1 MIKFFKSRGYT
12 DKLYFLNLTLSWLFI
27 IVCIVITIFS
37 GKLGITDLSLVSVG
51 MPAVFAELGIHTGF
65 IVWKAKTENI
75 SKYGYPEG
83 VEKYGVQPIEEDP
96 EVPIQ
101 AIGFQVQNDPIEE
114 ETTDD
119 NNVVHNNAD
128 VRSRDNSPL
137 DGSDQESIHEFRERI
152 LGKRH
157 RFN

>member
-27 IVCIVITIFS
+27 LVCIVITIFS

-51 MPAVFAELGIHTGF
+51 LPAVFAELGIHTGF

-75 SKYGYPEG
+75 SKYG
-83 VEKYGVQPIEEDP
+83 VQPIEEDP
-96 EVPIQ
+96 DVPIQ
-101 AIGFQVQNDPIEE
+101 AIGFQVEE

-119 NNVVHNNAD
+119 NNVVYNNAD
-128 VRSRDNSPL
+128 VGSGSNSPL
-137 DGSDQESIHEFRERI
+137 DGGNQESVHEFRERI

>member
-27 IVCIVITIFS
+27 LVCIVITIFS

-83 VEKYGVQPIEEDP
+83 VDKYGVQPIEEDP

-101 AIGFQVQNDPIEE
+101 AIGFQVEE

-119 NNVVHNNAD
+119 NNVVYNNAD
-128 VRSRDNSPL
+128 VRSRSNSTL
-137 DGSDQESIHEFRERI
+137 DGGDQESIHEFRERI

>member
-27 IVCIVITIFS
+27 LVCIVITIFS
-37 GKLGITDLSLVSVG
+37 GKLGIDDLSLVSVG
-51 MPAVFAELGIHTGF
+51 LPAVFAELGIHTGF

-75 SKYGYPEG
+75 SKYG
-83 VEKYGVQPIEEDP
+83 VQPIEEDP

-101 AIGFQVQNDPIEE
+101 AIGFQVEE

-119 NNVVHNNAD
+119 NNVVYNNAD
-128 VRSRDNSPL
+128 VGSRSNSPL
-137 DGSDQESIHEFRERI
+137 DGGDQESVHEFRERI

>member
-27 IVCIVITIFS
+27 VICIVITIFS
-37 GKLGITDLSLVSVG
+37 GKLGIQDLSIVSVG
-51 MPAVFAELGIHTGF
+51 LPAVFAELGIHTGF

-75 SKYGYPEG
+75 SKYG
-83 VEKYGVQPIEEDP
+83 VQPIEEDP

-101 AIGFQVQNDPIEE
+101 AIGFQVEE

-119 NNVVHNNAD
+119 NNVVYNNAD
-128 VRSRDNSPL
+128 VRSGNNSPL
-137 DGSDQESIHEFRERI
+137 DGSDQESVHKFRERI
-152 LGKRH
+152 LGKCH

>member
-27 IVCIVITIFS
+27 LVCIVITIFS

-51 MPAVFAELGIHTGF
+51 LPAVFAELGIHTGF

-75 SKYGYPEG
+75 SKYG
-83 VEKYGVQPIEEDP
+83 VQPIEEDP
-96 EVPIQ
+96 EVPVQ
-101 AIGFQVQNDPIEE
+101 AIGFQVEE

-119 NNVVHNNAD
+119 NNVVYNNAD
-128 VRSRDNSPL
+128 VRSRSNSSF
-137 DGSDQESIHEFRERI
+137 DGGDQESVHEFRERI

>member
-27 IVCIVITIFS
+27 LVCIVITIFS

-51 MPAVFAELGIHTGF
+51 LPAVFAELGIHTGF

-75 SKYGYPEG
+75 SKYG
-83 VEKYGVQPIEEDP
+83 VQPIEEDP

-101 AIGFQVQNDPIEE
+101 AIGFQVEE

-128 VRSRDNSPL
+128 VRSRSNSSL
-137 DGSDQESIHEFRERI
+137 DGSDQESVHKFRERI

>member
-27 IVCIVITIFS
+27 LVCIVITIFS

-51 MPAVFAELGIHTGF
+51 LPAVFAELGIHTGF

-83 VEKYGVQPIEEDP
+83 VDKYGVQPIEEDP

-101 AIGFQVQNDPIEE
+101 AIGFQVEE

-119 NNVVHNNAD
+119 NNVVYNNVD
-128 VRSRDNSPL
+128 VRSGSDSPL
-137 DGSDQESIHEFRERI
+137 DGGDQESVHEFRERI

>member
-27 IVCIVITIFS
+27 LVCIVITIFS

-51 MPAVFAELGIHTGF
+51 LPAVFAELGIHTGF

-75 SKYGYPEG
+75 SKYG
-83 VEKYGVQPIEEDP
+83 VQPIEEDP

-101 AIGFQVQNDPIEE
+101 AIGFQVEE

-119 NNVVHNNAD
+119 NNVVYNNAD
-128 VRSRDNSPL
+128 VGSRSDSSF
-137 DGSDQESIHEFRERI
+137 DGGDQESVHEFRERI

>member
-27 IVCIVITIFS
+27 LVCIVITIFS
-37 GKLGITDLSLVSVG
+37 GKLGIDDLSLVSVG
-51 MPAVFAELGIHTGF
+51 LPAVFAELGIHTGF

-75 SKYGYPEG
+75 SKYGCPEG
-83 VEKYGVQPIEEDP
+83 ADKYGVQPIEEDP

-114 ETTDD
+114 E
-119 NNVVHNNAD
+119 
-128 VRSRDNSPL
+128 
-137 DGSDQESIHEFRERI
+137 
-152 LGKRH
+152 
-157 RFN
+157 

>member
-27 IVCIVITIFS
+27 LICIVVTLIS

-51 MPAVFAELGIHTGF
+51 LPAVFAELGIHTGF

-75 SKYGYPEG
+75 SKYG
-83 VEKYGVQPIEEDP
+83 VQPIEEDQ

-114 ETTDD
+114 ETMDD
-119 NNVVHNNAD
+119 NNVVYNNAD
-128 VRSRDNSPL
+128 VRSGSNSPL
-137 DGSDQESIHEFRERI
+137 DGGNQESVHEFRERI

>member
-27 IVCIVITIFS
+27 LVCIVITIFS
-37 GKLGITDLSLVSVG
+37 GKLGIDDLSLVSVG
-51 MPAVFAELGIHTGF
+51 LPAVFAELGIHTGF

-75 SKYGYPEG
+75 SKYG
-83 VEKYGVQPIEEDP
+83 VQPIEEDP

-101 AIGFQVQNDPIEE
+101 AIGFQVEE

-119 NNVVHNNAD
+119 NNVVYNNAD
-128 VRSRDNSPL
+128 VGSGSNSPL
-137 DGSDQESIHEFRERI
+137 NRGDQESVHEFRERI